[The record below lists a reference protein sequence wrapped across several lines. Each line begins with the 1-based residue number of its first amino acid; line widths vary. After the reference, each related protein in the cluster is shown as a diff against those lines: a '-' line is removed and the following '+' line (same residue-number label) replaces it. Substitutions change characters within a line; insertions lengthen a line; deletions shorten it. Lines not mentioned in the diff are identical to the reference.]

1 MEFLSLSR
9 KRSSPR
15 KVTGGEER
23 GETAV
28 IMTNVGRK
36 ETSSCNT
43 KTYRLVIALLSL
55 TLKIC
60 NKNDQ
65 NTDNWLSR
73 EPAHFKVIYRFSSK
87 VEIGTS

>member
-1 MEFLSLSR
+1 MTSR
-9 KRSSPR
+9 KRSSSR
-15 KVTGGEER
+15 KFTGGEQR

-43 KTYRLVIALLSL
+43 ITYRLVIALMSL
-55 TLKIC
+55 MLKIC

-65 NTDNWLSR
+65 NTDKWLSR
-73 EPAHFKVIYRFSSK
+73 EPAHFIVIYRFSSK
-87 VEIGTS
+87 IEIGTS